1 MSLIDRLERVFFW
14 LSGAA
19 TETLESCPAW
29 ERRKYVA
36 FGATVLVP
44 SAFALIA
51 SAYAVGTLTT
61 DWRIIAPVSLV
72 WAFIILTV
80 DRALLATYRAY
91 QNIFRKAAQFG
102 LRIVVAALM
111 GMTIAHPISLMLFR
125 DTIQSVVEKDRQLE
139 IDAARSKSLEQKKAV
154 ETKMPA
160 VEASIAKSRE
170 RWNET
175 FNAKFLE
182 GQKDATGKPMTDE
195 EKAAKAALDKKIAEA
210 TEAQHTQLTA
220 LEKRIA
226 EQEAANT
233 KLAAELNQ
241 WQTDFEREVNGQRSG
256 IVGLG
261 PRAKSIQE
269 DQLAWRRLESK
280 RLASVLEGLTAQRT
294 QLLGDIDAATANAT
308 AVFNA
313 KLAQDAA
320 RAKVEQERLDGLKRQ
335 VQQQQA
341 DQFVEQQNGIR
352 GTLQKEIDDQ
362 LAQLKGL
369 HEEIVSLNA
378 DQDARVAAIRAE
390 PRRDIL
396 TQTLALH
403 RLFEEGGQGG
413 KFALIAYA
421 VLTALFM
428 LVDTI
433 PLVVKFFSKP
443 GPYDTLLDIDE
454 VRFDRERK
462 SFLQSFHKY
471 MDGLSSGRMLHL
483 TRNKPLEAA
492 LIEGVDRSRAA
503 KEFLEQLLELEK
515 AFEEKVRIERE
526 RIASE
531 QIGEKA
537 TEKIAMLENM
547 MQSFYGD
554 LRHRMEL
561 FFGDD
566 AVRRAAS

>member
-19 TETLESCPAW
+19 TDTLESCPAW

-125 DTIQSVVEKDRQLE
+125 DTIQSVVEKDRQSE
-139 IDAARSKSLEQKKAV
+139 IEAARAKSLEQKKAV
-154 ETKMPA
+154 EIKVPV
-160 VEASIAKSRE
+160 VETEIAKARE

-182 GQKDATGKPMTDE
+182 GQKDESGKPLTDE

-210 TEAQHTQLTA
+210 TAAQHTQLAA
-220 LEKRIA
+220 LEKQIA
-226 EQEAANT
+226 EQEVANT

-256 IVGLG
+256 IIGLG

-294 QLLGDIDAATANAT
+294 QLLGDLDAATANAT
-308 AVFNA
+308 TVFNA

-320 RAKVEQERLDGLKRQ
+320 RAKLEQERLDGLKRQ

-352 GTLQKEIDDQ
+352 GSLQKEIDAQ

-369 HEEIVSLNA
+369 HEEISSLTA

-390 PRRDIL
+390 PRKDIL

-413 KFALIAYA
+413 KFALIAYL
-421 VLTALFM
+421 VLTSLFM

-561 FFGDD
+561 FFCDD
-566 AVRRAAS
+566 AARRAAL